1 MDAQKLQESPSATF
15 LHPDDDGLRE
25 FFAAKIIGYRNIVGR
40 GVTVRQVR
48 QLFADKRDRRR
59 VIRAEL
65 LRFLSIFKEN
75 FGLEI
80 TSLVIHGSGQGFA
93 VTVEAVKEVNEENN
107 HGKEDRQLGV
117 HLQVSKVERSS
128 PFTTSHGSQ
137 SWARGHDA
145 GNMPYQG
152 GWILKSKW
160 QQLKKRLFCATCPS
174 GAKLVHRA
182 SKSSTCSLLSLS
194 PPVTVPESCSHQNK
208 TNKQN
213 KVSLTTGAKIHKIKT
228 QIQQVEKHQPHS
240 SPCLL
245 CAPAAPWQR
254 LCRKPSAILSVWLP
268 NPRPVYQAH
277 APFQSS
283 ARATLK
289 IQRKIITR
297 ARRVPS
303 PLRSDRE
310 EKTLISRYFESN
322 FREIW

>member
-1 MDAQKLQESPSATF
+1 MPHVQVAQNLFTAHPKAPHVPYYPS
-15 LHPDDDGLRE
+15 HP
-25 FFAAKIIGYRNIVGR
+25 
-40 GVTVRQVR
+40 
-48 QLFADKRDRRR
+48 
-59 VIRAEL
+59 
-65 LRFLSIFKEN
+65 
-75 FGLEI
+75 
-80 TSLVIHGSGQGFA
+80 
-93 VTVEAVKEVNEENN
+93 
-107 HGKEDRQLGV
+107 
-117 HLQVSKVERSS
+117 
-128 PFTTSHGSQ
+128 P
-137 SWARGHDA
+137 W
-145 GNMPYQG
+145 
-152 GWILKSKW
+152 
-160 QQLKKRLFCATCPS
+160 
-174 GAKLVHRA
+174 
-182 SKSSTCSLLSLS
+182 LSLN
-194 PPVTVPESCSHQNK
+194 PAVIKTKQ

-310 EKTLISRYFESN
+310 EKTLISRYFECN